1 MGITEYTF
9 YAWRRRGDDDSAADV
24 ESEFSSFSHRCR
36 EAQAK
41 AEQKALRIVLD
52 AAKGGTR
59 VVDVTTKRK
68 FAVTKEVDPDLGPGN
83 EEDTDLDRWIETGR
97 VLLHEET
104 TTVTKTLAPDAR
116 AAMWFLERRNR
127 KEYGRQMAITGAD
140 GGPVQ
145 MQQQFKVG
153 DLSDEDL
160 DALEALLARGSGDSE
175 PGGGAGGT
183 GPPPGEEIAG

>member
-1 MGITEYTF
+1 MGITERTF
-9 YAWRRRGDDDSAADV
+9 YRWREQGEADFDG
-24 ESEFSSFSHRCR
+24 ELDTDFSSFFHRCR

-52 AAKGGTR
+52 AAKGGTK

-83 EEDTDLDRWIETGR
+83 EEDADLDRWIETGR

-104 TTVTKTLAPDAR
+104 TTVTKTLGPDVR

-127 KEYGRQMAITGAD
+127 KEYGRQMALTGAD

-145 MQQQFKVG
+145 VQQQFKVG

-160 DALEALLARGSGDSE
+160 DALEALLARGAGDSE
-175 PGGGAGGT
+175 PGGSTGGA